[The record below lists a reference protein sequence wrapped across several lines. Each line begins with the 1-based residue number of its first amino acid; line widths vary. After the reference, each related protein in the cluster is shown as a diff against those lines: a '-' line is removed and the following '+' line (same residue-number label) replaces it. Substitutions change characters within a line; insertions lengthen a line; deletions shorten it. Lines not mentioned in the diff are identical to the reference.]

1 MSVTIVANYI
11 IWEQIVSFTDGNS
24 EQNSLH
30 LSIWE
35 QCFIYSWE
43 LGTMNFL
50 FYTTV
55 NLLLLPC
62 KQPFLAVL
70 VYRKTKTIKVDSRGT
85 LLLKYANSQR
95 DLKSVRATTWR
106 KIQRAMK
113 WNGSSLQNLVNLIAL
128 KGRKKQDKILTNVY
142 ELLISTVV
150 PTAFLVLQNCE
161 SKEMGCCCGASV
173 VSEQQHHQDLTRI
186 YVKGSTNSR
195 IHHFYQN
202 ALHLTRVHSATF
214 FQSARHLLV
223 WIPVR
228 KV

>member
-1 MSVTIVANYI
+1 MSQVTQPSFFTNVLPISLRVLRRPHRVGKILIMSVTIVTNYI

-43 LGTMNFL
+43 LRTMIFL

-70 VYRKTKTIKVDSRGT
+70 VNRKTKTIKVDTRGT
-85 LLLKYANSQR
+85 LLLKYGNSQR

-106 KIQRAMK
+106 KIQKALK
-113 WNGSSLQNLVNLIAL
+113 WNGSNIQNLVNFIAL
-128 KGRKKQDKILTNVY
+128 KGRKKI
-142 ELLISTVV
+142 
-150 PTAFLVLQNCE
+150 
-161 SKEMGCCCGASV
+161 
-173 VSEQQHHQDLTRI
+173 R
-186 YVKGSTNSR
+186 
-195 IHHFYQN
+195 
-202 ALHLTRVHSATF
+202 
-214 FQSARHLLV
+214 
-223 WIPVR
+223 
-228 KV
+228 